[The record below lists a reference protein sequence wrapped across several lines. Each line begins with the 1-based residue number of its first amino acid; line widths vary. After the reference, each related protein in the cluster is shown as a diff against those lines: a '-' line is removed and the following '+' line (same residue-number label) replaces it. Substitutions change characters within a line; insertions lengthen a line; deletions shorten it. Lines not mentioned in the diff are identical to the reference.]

1 MAPMVPAAA
10 ATIPDRPIPAATVP
24 DRPIPAAT
32 ATPEQVTPV
41 PLRTVLAGNLRR
53 LREEA
58 GIGYDEIT
66 KAAAII
72 GLEWT
77 SAWLT
82 SLEKGTKVPTAE
94 QLLALPVVLSA
105 TFEHRITLS
114 DLLAGETP
122 VLLGPETAVRAR
134 HLRDLV
140 TGEPTR
146 RLISIPVTEPVQEMS
161 PAARAAEKMREIRRA
176 GLGNVD
182 IRALGRAEAGAGDAE
197 TKLARKLGVAPIRVI
212 AAAASLWGRSLTEE
226 RDFRVAEGQGAL
238 ATVNRKLTAEVTARL
253 DEALRDT
260 PSD

>member
-1 MAPMVPAAA
+1 MAPMAPAP
-10 ATIPDRPIPAATVP
+10 TLPERPAPE
-24 DRPIPAAT
+24 RSMPI
-32 ATPEQVTPV
+32 

-58 GIGYDEIT
+58 GIRYDEIT
-66 KAAAII
+66 KAAAVI

-77 SAWLT
+77 PAWLT
-82 SLEKGTKVPTAE
+82 ALEKGTKSPTAE
-94 QLLALPVVLSA
+94 QLLALLVVLSA
-105 TFEHRITLS
+105 TFDQRVTLS
-114 DLLAGETP
+114 DLLAGEAP

-146 RLISIPVTEPVQEMS
+146 RLISIPVVEPAPEMS
-161 PAARAAEKMREIRRA
+161 AAAKAAEKMREIRRS

-226 RDFRVAEGQGAL
+226 RDFRIAEGMGAL
-238 ATVNRKLTAEVTARL
+238 ATVNRKLTAELSTRL
-253 DEALRDT
+253 DEALRDA
-260 PSD
+260 PID